1 MRLNYERKELIK
13 LRLCKVKRGRDWVWV
28 WLGKKRG
35 HFFLRYEGEGRVIL
49 KHLEGNSE
57 HFKLDFFSLLSKT

>member
-28 WLGKKRG
+28 WLGKNRG
-35 HFFLRYEGEGRVIL
+35 RFLLRYEGEG
-49 KHLEGNSE
+49 K
-57 HFKLDFFSLLSKT
+57 